1 MPETLPRA
9 RARVVTR
16 AGLLARPWVTSVI
29 DFHFSYRT
37 HGQIGQSLPE
47 THAAQEK
54 SAGDGPRSEIGA

>member
-29 DFHFSYRT
+29 DFHLSYRT
-37 HGQIGQSLPE
+37 YGQIGQII
-47 THAAQEK
+47 T
-54 SAGDGPRSEIGA
+54 